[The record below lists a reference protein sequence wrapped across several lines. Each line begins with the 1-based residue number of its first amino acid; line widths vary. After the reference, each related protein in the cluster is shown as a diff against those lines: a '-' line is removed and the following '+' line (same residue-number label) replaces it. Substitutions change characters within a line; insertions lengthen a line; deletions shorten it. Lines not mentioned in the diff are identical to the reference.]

1 MPKTRVLLADDHGIL
16 RSGLKMLIDSH
27 GAYEVVAQAS
37 NTQEAI
43 DKAIAEQPDVAIV
56 DITMPGG
63 GGVKA
68 TEEIVA
74 ACPNTR
80 VIALTMH
87 EDPAYLKA
95 VFQAGA
101 KGFVVKRSA
110 DTRLLDAIQS
120 VVDGEMYTDPA
131 MGSVI
136 IDQGPGAPKGGEGT
150 GFESLS
156 IREREVL
163 TLLSQGH
170 TNREAAEHLGLSMR
184 SIETYRARINEKLGF
199 ANKADLV
206 RYALEHGILTSGDVR

>member
-1 MPKTRVLLADDHGIL
+1 MSKIRVLLADDHGIL

-37 NTQEAI
+37 STPEAVEKARATQPE
-43 DKAIAEQPDVAIV
+43 VAIV
-56 DITMPGG
+56 DVTMPGG

-68 TEEIVA
+68 AEEIA
-74 ACPNTR
+74 SSCPNTR

-95 VFQAGA
+95 MFQAGA

-120 VVDGEMYTDPA
+120 VLDGDMYTDPA
-131 MGSVI
+131 MGAVI
-136 IDQGPGAPKGGEGT
+136 IDRGAQSARAPDSAGMEL
-150 GFESLS
+150 LS

-163 TLLSQGH
+163 ALLARGH
-170 TNREAAEHLGLSMR
+170 TNREAADHLGLSMR
-184 SIETYRARINEKLGF
+184 SVETYRARINEKLGF

-206 RYALEHGILTSGDVR
+206 RYALERGVLTQGDGA

>member
-1 MPKTRVLLADDHGIL
+1 MAKIRVLLADDHGIL

-37 NTQEAI
+37 STPEAVEKARVTQPE
-43 DKAIAEQPDVAIV
+43 VAIV

-68 TEEIVA
+68 AEEIVA
-74 ACPNTR
+74 SCPNTK

-120 VVDGEMYTDPA
+120 VLDGEMYTDPA

-136 IDQGPGAPKGGEGT
+136 IDRGAQAARATEAAGMEQ
-150 GFESLS
+150 LS

-163 TLLSQGH
+163 ALLARGH
-170 TNREAAEHLGLSMR
+170 TNREAADQLGLSMR
-184 SIETYRARINEKLGF
+184 SVETYRARINEKLGF
-199 ANKADLV
+199 SSKADLV
-206 RYALEHGILTSGDVR
+206 RYALENGVLTQGEGA

>member
-1 MPKTRVLLADDHGIL
+1 MSKIRVLLADDHGIL
-16 RSGLKMLIDSH
+16 RSGLKMLIDKH

-37 NTQEAI
+37 NTPEAVE
-43 DKAIAEQPDVAIV
+43 KARATQPEVAIV

-68 TEEIVA
+68 AEEIGA

-95 VFQAGA
+95 MFQAGA

-120 VVDGEMYTDPA
+120 VLNGEMYTDPA
-131 MGSVI
+131 MGAVI
-136 IDQGPGAPKGGEGT
+136 IDRGVQAARAPEVAGMEQ
-150 GFESLS
+150 LS

-163 TLLSQGH
+163 ALLARGH
-170 TNREAAEHLGLSMR
+170 TNREAADHLGLSMR
-184 SIETYRARINEKLGF
+184 SVETYRARINEKLGF
-199 ANKADLV
+199 TNKADLV
-206 RYALEHGILTSGDVR
+206 RYALERGVLTQGDGA

>member
-1 MPKTRVLLADDHGIL
+1 MSKIRVLLADDHGIL

-37 NTQEAI
+37 STPEAVE
-43 DKAIAEQPDVAIV
+43 KAKAVQPEVAIV

-68 TEEIVA
+68 AEEIVA
-74 ACPNTR
+74 SCPNTK

-120 VVDGEMYTDPA
+120 VLDGEMYTDPA

-136 IDQGPGAPKGGEGT
+136 IDRGAQASRANEAAGMEQ
-150 GFESLS
+150 LS

-163 TLLSQGH
+163 ALLARGH
-170 TNREAAEHLGLSMR
+170 TNREAADQLGLSMR
-184 SIETYRARINEKLGF
+184 SVETYRARINEKLGF
-199 ANKADLV
+199 SSKADLV
-206 RYALEHGILTSGDVR
+206 RYALEHGVLTQGEGA